1 MSKKIDI
8 IVANPAGNTTIFVLT
23 PVPVEEYGEI
33 TESLLKIDFGKD
45 FGVRFTCPDSESVM
59 GEQVGFI
66 LPESEGELPGINM
79 SGLEFCGNASR
90 AFAYYQAACLGKGTP
105 LEGGLETISIRTSGC
120 SHPLTA
126 RIDAKANFAE
136 IQMPLPVNITK
147 FSSEELDLANE
158 NPDLIDCF
166 LIDMDG
172 ISHLIL
178 DNITA
183 TPEKFNIIREYV
195 YDKTGD
201 MDAFGIMFVDRI
213 TDYVTPVVYVRDVNT
228 TYFEGSCAS
237 GTAAAAFVR
246 GMEKYDGEYSF
257 TFRQPAGT
265 LYTTIKKE
273 SGQIAEIS
281 LSGLLELSDVISIEL

>member
-1 MSKKIDI
+1 MSRKIDL
-8 IVANPAGNTTIFVLT
+8 IVANPAGNTTIIVLT
-23 PVPVEEYGEI
+23 PVPVEEYQEI
-33 TESLLKIDFGKD
+33 TDKLLQIDFGRD
-45 FGVRFTCPDSESVM
+45 FGVRFTCPDSDSVM
-59 GEQVGFI
+59 GEQVGFV
-66 LPESEGELPGINM
+66 LPEAEDGIPAINM

-90 AFAYYQAACLGKGTP
+90 AFAYYQASLLGNGEALADGTKTV
-105 LEGGLETISIRTSGC
+105 EIRTSGC

-126 RIDAKANFAE
+126 RIDAKAGTAE
-136 IQMPLPVNITK
+136 IQMPLPVDITK
-147 FSSEELDLANE
+147 FSGEELELTDE

-183 TPEKFNIIREYV
+183 TPEKFNKIREYV
-195 YDKTGD
+195 YAKTGD
-201 MDAFGIMFVDRI
+201 MDAFGVMFIDRT

-265 LYTTIKKE
+265 LFTTIKKE

-281 LSGLLELSDVISIEL
+281 LSGLLELSDVISLEL

>member
-1 MSKKIDI
+1 M
-8 IVANPAGNTTIFVLT
+8 
-23 PVPVEEYGEI
+23 PVEEYGEI

-66 LPESEGELPGINM
+66 LPESEGELPEINM

-90 AFAYYQAACLGKGTP
+90 AFAYYLAACLGKGTP

-147 FSSEELDLANE
+147 FSGEELGLAHE
-158 NPDLIDCF
+158 NPNLIDCF

-183 TPEKFNIIREYV
+183 SLEKFAKLRKHV
-195 YDKTGD
+195 YEKCGSL
-201 MDAFGIMFVDRI
+201 DAFGVMFIDRES
-213 TDYVTPVVYVRDVNT
+213 DFLTPVVYVRDVNT